1 VAAIKAAK
9 DKPINIERRD
19 NCFMLRSLKLKKLTL
34 ENSLRLPDY

>member
-19 NCFMLRSLKLKKLTL
+19 NCFMLRSL
-34 ENSLRLPDY
+34 